1 MKFKYI
7 WFFIALLCTAVSFG
21 QIKIKGTVKDKAN
34 VPIPGVNVNVKG
46 ASTSAATDFD
56 GNYTINVPNKNAQI
70 EFSFV
75 GFTTQLVAVGD
86 KTEINIILQE
96 SSQALDEIVV
106 VGYAAVKKSTVT
118 SSISSIKGKE
128 LQTMTVGN
136 VTESLQG
143 KVSGVQVTGQGGPGA
158 QPRVLIRGISTVNL
172 STDPLYV
179 VDGIPMGT
187 SINFLSSNEIES
199 MEVLKDASAS
209 AIYGSR
215 ASNGVILITTKKGKA
230 GKTRFNFDLSS
241 GMQIMKNPYDMADA
255 EGYAAI
261 MNTAYNNSGYSDYL
275 PNPSQY
281 KGKTTDWWRAGI
293 KTGTPVTNASFG
305 VSGGSDKHTFA
316 VSLNYYNS
324 ESMYGIGGWERV
336 TMRIAN
342 DFKFS
347 DKFSAGITLNP
358 RYETWGSPGN
368 WSDFDKIDPIT
379 PIYKPADQLTGL
391 ENEYSIYAR
400 SPSYIWNPVAAVNRY
415 DDYTDQYNL
424 NTNGYLQYEPIK
436 GLVIRTQASVE
447 VGDKIWSKFTPD
459 FVIDAAHEKA
469 EINTIERRATNNVDW
484 TWQNTAT
491 YSKTFAEKHNASL
504 MIGNTMEE
512 YNGNDVWG
520 YGEGVPNNSDSMR
533 ELNAATKNRN
543 SGGNSWSSSLMSY
556 ISRFSYNYDGKYYFT
571 GTFRRDGSSK
581 FMTNNKWANFPSA
594 SVSWR
599 ILNEGF
605 MESTKDV
612 LSDLRF
618 RAGWGKVGNQNLPS
632 AVYQSNIGQ
641 GFYVIDG
648 QVVDT
653 SYPSS
658 MANKDIKWETVE
670 DVSFG
675 IDFGLWK
682 NKLSGSLEYYQKK
695 THDMLFLKQ
704 FPTYSGFPGFSTMWT
719 NVGSMQSSGI
729 DLLISYKDKKG
740 DFSYGVDL
748 TFTTVNVEMLSLSSE
763 GEKLYGASNRTLTV
777 KGEEP
782 GYFYGYVADGL
793 FQNQTELNSHTD
805 EHGTK
810 LQPYAQLGDI
820 RFKDVNGDGKL
831 DDKDRT
837 KIGSP
842 WADYNVGL
850 NLSFGYKN
858 FDLIAN
864 FYSSIGNDIVNQN
877 ISDLYNGAS
886 LTNKVNGL
894 DQMAWHGEGTSN
906 YIPRLSKDDNNE
918 NYTKF
923 SSLYVED
930 GSFVRMKNLQL
941 GYSFYNKFG
950 LDKLRISLS
959 GQNLWTWTNY
969 TGVDPEVA
977 GGNPDTGDRV
987 KGSGFGGWNYP
998 VQPTILM
1005 GLNVAF

>member
-1 MKFKYI
+1 MKYRFI
-7 WFFIALLCTAVSFG
+7 WLCMVLLCSAATFG
-21 QIKIKGTVKDKAN
+21 QITVKGTVKDKGN
-34 VPIPGVNVNVKG
+34 VPIPGVNLLVKG
-46 ASTSAATDFD
+46 TTTTGATDFD
-56 GNYTINVPNKNAQI
+56 GNFTISVPNKNAQI
-70 EFSFV
+70 EFSFI
-75 GFTTQLVAVGD
+75 GFANKTVPVGD
-86 KTEINIILQE
+86 KTVFDITMQE
-96 SSQALDEIVV
+96 SSQVLDEIVV
-106 VGYAAVKKSTVT
+106 VGYAAVKKSDVT

-136 VTESLQG
+136 VAESLQG
-143 KVSGVQVTGQGGPGA
+143 KVAGVQVTGQGGPGA

-172 STDPLYV
+172 TTDPLYV
-179 VDGIPMGT
+179 IDGIPMGT
-187 SINFLSSNEIES
+187 SINFLSNNEIES

-230 GKTRFNFDLSS
+230 GKTRFNFDMSS
-241 GMQIMKNPYDMADA
+241 GIQMMNNPYNMANA
-255 EGYAAI
+255 ESYATI
-261 MNTAYNNSGYSDYL
+261 MNKAYNNSGYADYL

-281 KGKTTDWWRAGI
+281 NGKTTDWWKAGI
-293 KTGTPVTNASFG
+293 KSGAPVTNASLG
-305 VSGGSDKHTFA
+305 VSGGSDTHTYSI
-316 VSLNYYNS
+316 SLNYYNS
-324 ESMYGIGGWERV
+324 ESIYEVGGWERI
-336 TMRIAN
+336 TMRINN

-358 RYETWGSPGN
+358 RYETWGTPNN
-368 WSDFDKIDPIT
+368 WADFDKIDPIT

-400 SPSYIWNPVAAVNRY
+400 SPSYVWNPVAAVKRY
-415 DDYTDQYNL
+415 DDFTDQYNL
-424 NTNGYLQYEPIK
+424 NTNGYLQYQPIK
-436 GLVIRTQASVE
+436 GLVIRTQASIE
-447 VGDKIWSKFTPD
+447 VGDKTQSIFRPD
-459 FVIDAAHEKA
+459 FIIDAAHEKA
-469 EINTIERRATNNVDW
+469 EINSVERTNTTNVDW

-491 YSKTFAEKHNASL
+491 YTRTFAKKHNVSL

-520 YGEGVPNNSDSMR
+520 YGEGVPNNSDEMR
-533 ELNAATKNRN
+533 EVNAATKNRN
-543 SGGNSWSSSLMSY
+543 SKGNSWSNSLMSY
-556 ISRFSYNYDGKYYFT
+556 ISRFSYNYDNKYYFT

-605 MESTKDV
+605 MEPAKEV

-618 RAGWGKVGNQNLPS
+618 RAGWGKVGNQNLPA

-641 GFYVIDG
+641 NFYPIGGVI
-648 QVVDT
+648 VDT
-653 SYPSS
+653 AYPDT

-670 DVSFG
+670 DISFG

-695 THDMLFLKQ
+695 TNDMLFKKQ
-704 FPTYSGFPGFSTMWT
+704 FPTYSGFPGYSTIWT

-729 DLLISYKDKKG
+729 DLLVSYKDKKG
-740 DFSYGVDL
+740 DFTYGVDV

-763 GEKLYGASNRTLTV
+763 GERLYGAGNRTLTV

-793 FQNQTELNSHTD
+793 FQNQTQLNAHTD

-810 LQPYAQLGDI
+810 LQPYAQVGDI
-820 RFKDVNGDGKL
+820 RFKDVNGDGKI
-831 DDKDRT
+831 DDKDRA

-850 NLSFGYKN
+850 NLTFAYRQ
-858 FDLIAN
+858 FDLVAN
-864 FYSSIGNDIVNQN
+864 FYSSIGNDIVNEN
-877 ISDLYNGAS
+877 IKDLYNGAS
-886 LTNKVNGL
+886 LTNKVSGL
-894 DQMAWHGEGTSN
+894 EQMAWHGEGTSN
-906 YIPRLSKDDNNE
+906 YVPRLSKDDNNE
-918 NYTKF
+918 NFTKF
-923 SSLYVED
+923 SSFYVED
-930 GSFVRMKNLQL
+930 GSFVRMKNLQV
-941 GYSFYNKFG
+941 GFSFYNKFG

-959 GQNLWTWTNY
+959 GQNLWTWTKY

-977 GGNPDTGDRV
+977 GGDEKKDDRV

>member
-21 QIKIKGTVKDKAN
+21 QIKIKGTVKDKGN

-75 GFTTQLVAVGD
+75 GFTTQVAAVGD
-86 KTEINIILQE
+86 KTEINVVLQE

-106 VGYAAVKKSTVT
+106 VGYASVKKSTVT

-187 SINFLSSNEIES
+187 SINFLSNNEIES

-255 EGYAAI
+255 EGYATI

-305 VSGGSDKHTFA
+305 VSGGSDKHTYA
-316 VSLNYYNS
+316 ISLNYYNS

-368 WSDFDKIDPIT
+368 WADFDKIDPIT
-379 PIYKPADQLTGL
+379 PIYKPASQLTGL

-400 SPSYIWNPVAAVNRY
+400 SPSYVWNPVAAVNRY

-459 FVIDAAHEKA
+459 FEIDAAHEKA
-469 EINTIERRATNNVDW
+469 EINTIERKATNNVDW

-491 YSKTFAEKHNASL
+491 YTKTFADKHNVSL

-556 ISRFSYNYDGKYYFT
+556 LSRFSYNYDGKYYFT

-605 MESTKDV
+605 MEKTKDV

-641 GFYVIDG
+641 GFYIIDG

-695 THDMLFLKQ
+695 TNDMLFLKQ
-704 FPTYSGFPGFSTMWT
+704 FPTYSGFPGYSTMWT

-729 DLLISYKDKKG
+729 DLLLSYKDKKG

-748 TFTTVNVEMLSLSSE
+748 TFTTVNVEMLSLSSD
-763 GEKLYGASNRTLTV
+763 GEKLYGSSNRTLTV

-831 DDKDRT
+831 DEKDRT

-850 NLSFGYKN
+850 NFNFGYKG
-858 FDLIAN
+858 FDLVAN

-969 TGVDPEVA
+969 SGVDPEVA
-977 GGNPDTGDRV
+977 GGDPDKGDRV

>member
-1 MKFKYI
+1 MKFRFI
-7 WFFIALLCTAVSFG
+7 WLCIVLLCSVATFG
-21 QIKIKGTVKDKAN
+21 QITVKGTVKDKSN
-34 VPIPGVNVNVKG
+34 VPIPGVNLLIKG
-46 ASTSAATDFD
+46 TATTGATDFD
-56 GNYTINVPNKNAQI
+56 GNFTISVPNKNAQI
-70 EFSFV
+70 EFSFI
-75 GFTTQLVAVGD
+75 GFANKIVSVGD
-86 KTEINIILQE
+86 KTTFDITLEE
-96 SSQALDEIVV
+96 SSQVLDEIVV
-106 VGYAAVKKSTVT
+106 VGYAAVKKSDVT
-118 SSISSIKGKE
+118 SSISSVKGKE

-136 VTESLQG
+136 VAESLQG
-143 KVSGVQVTGQGGPGA
+143 KVAGVQVTGAGGPGA

-187 SINFLSSNEIES
+187 SINFLSNNEIES

-230 GKTRFNFDLSS
+230 GKTRFNFDMSS
-241 GMQIMKNPYDMADA
+241 GMQIMNNPYNMANA
-255 EGYAAI
+255 ENYATI
-261 MNTAYNNSGYSDYL
+261 MNKAYNNSGYADYL

-281 KGKTTDWWRAGI
+281 QGKTTDWWNAGI
-293 KTGTPVTNASFG
+293 KKGTPVTNASLG
-305 VSGGSDKHTFA
+305 ISGGSDKHTYSI
-316 VSLNYYNS
+316 SLNYYNS
-324 ESMYGIGGWERV
+324 ESIYEVGGWERI
-336 TMRIAN
+336 TMRINN

-347 DKFSAGITLNP
+347 DKFSAGVTLNP
-358 RYETWGSPGN
+358 RYETYGSPGN
-368 WSDFDKIDPIT
+368 WADFDKIDPIT

-400 SPSYIWNPVAAVNRY
+400 SPSYVWNPVAAVKRY
-415 DDYTDQYNL
+415 DDFTDQYNL
-424 NTNGYLQYEPIK
+424 NTNGYLQYQPIK
-436 GLVIRTQASVE
+436 GLVIRSQASIE
-447 VGDKIWSKFTPD
+447 VGDKTQSIFRPD

-469 EINTIERRATNNVDW
+469 EINSVERKNTTNVDW
-484 TWQNTAT
+484 TWQNTIT
-491 YSKTFAEKHNASL
+491 YTKTFAEKHNASL
-504 MIGNTMEE
+504 MVGNTMEE

-520 YGEGVPNNSDSMR
+520 YGEGVPNNSEEMR
-533 ELNAATKNRN
+533 EVNAATKNRN

-556 ISRFSYNYDGKYYFT
+556 ISRFSYNYDNKYYFT
-571 GTFRRDGSSK
+571 ATFRRDGSSK

-605 MESTKDV
+605 MEPTKEV

-618 RAGWGKVGNQNLPS
+618 RAGWGKVGNQGLPT

-641 GFYVIDG
+641 GFYPIGD
-648 QVVDT
+648 VVGDT
-653 SYPSS
+653 SFPSS

-670 DVSFG
+670 DISFG
-675 IDFGLWK
+675 LDFGLWK

-695 THDMLFLKQ
+695 TNDMLFLKQ
-704 FPTYSGFPGFSTMWT
+704 FPTYSGFPNYSTIWT

-729 DLLISYKDKKG
+729 DLLLSYKDKKG
-740 DFSYGVDL
+740 NFSYGVDV
-748 TFTTVNVEMLSLSSE
+748 TFTTVNVEMLSLSAD
-763 GEKLYGASNRTLTV
+763 GEKLYGAGNRTLTV
-777 KGEEP
+777 KGDEP

-793 FQNQTELNSHTD
+793 FQNQTQLNAHTD

-810 LQPYAQLGDI
+810 LQPYAQVGDV

-850 NLSFGYKN
+850 NLTFAYKQ
-858 FDLIAN
+858 FDLVAN
-864 FYSSIGNDIVNQN
+864 FYSSIGNDIVNEN

-886 LTNKVNGL
+886 LTNKVSGL

-906 YIPRLSKDDNNE
+906 RVPRLSKDDNNE
-918 NYTKF
+918 NFTKF

-930 GSFVRMKNLQL
+930 GSYVRMKNLQL
-941 GYSFYNKFG
+941 GFSFYNKFG

-969 TGVDPEVA
+969 SGVDPEVA
-977 GGNPDTGDRV
+977 GGV
-987 KGSGFGGWNYP
+987 LGSGFGGWNYP

>member
-1 MKFKYI
+1 MKYRFI
-7 WFFIALLCTAVSFG
+7 WLFIVLLCSVATFG
-21 QIKIKGTVKDKAN
+21 QITVKGTVKDKGN
-34 VPIPGVNVNVKG
+34 VPIPGVNVAVKG
-46 ASTSAATDFD
+46 TATTGATDFD
-56 GNYTINVPNKNAQI
+56 GNFTISVPSNNAQI
-70 EFSFV
+70 EFSFI
-75 GFTTQLVAVGD
+75 GFANKTVAVGD
-86 KTEINIILQE
+86 KTVLNITLEE
-96 SSQALDEIVV
+96 SSQVLDEIVV
-106 VGYAAVKKSTVT
+106 VGYAAVKKSDVT

-136 VTESLQG
+136 VAESLQG
-143 KVSGVQVTGQGGPGA
+143 KVAGVQVTGQGGPGA

-179 VDGIPMGT
+179 IDGIPMGT
-187 SINFLSSNEIES
+187 SINFLSNNEIES

-230 GKTRFNFDLSS
+230 GKTRFNFDMSS
-241 GMQIMKNPYDMADA
+241 GMQIMNNPYNMANA
-255 EGYAAI
+255 QSYATI
-261 MNTAYNNSGYSDYL
+261 INKAYNNSGYADYL

-281 KGKTTDWWRAGI
+281 NGKTTDWWKAGI
-293 KTGTPVTNASFG
+293 KSGAPVTNASLG
-305 VSGGSDKHTFA
+305 VSGGSDTHTYSI
-316 VSLNYYNS
+316 SLNYYNS
-324 ESMYGIGGWERV
+324 ESIYEVGGWERI
-336 TMRIAN
+336 TMRINN

-358 RYETWGSPGN
+358 RYETWGAPNN
-368 WSDFDKIDPIT
+368 WADFDKIDPIT

-400 SPSYIWNPVAAVNRY
+400 SPSYVWNPVAAVKRY
-415 DDYTDQYNL
+415 DDFTDQYNL
-424 NTNGYLQYEPIK
+424 NTNGYLQYQPIK
-436 GLVIRTQASVE
+436 GLVIRTQASIE
-447 VGDKIWSKFTPD
+447 VGDKTQSIFKPD

-469 EINTIERRATNNVDW
+469 EINSVERTNTTNVDW

-491 YSKTFAEKHNASL
+491 YTRSFAGKHNASL

-512 YNGNDVWG
+512 YNGNDLWG
-520 YGEGVPNNSDSMR
+520 YGEGVPNNSEEMR
-533 ELNAATKNRN
+533 EVNAATKNRN
-543 SGGNSWSSSLMSY
+543 SKGNSWSNSLMSY
-556 ISRFSYNYDGKYYFT
+556 ISRFSYNYDNKYYFT

-605 MESTKDV
+605 MEPAKEV

-618 RAGWGKVGNQNLPS
+618 RAGWGKVGNQGLPA

-641 GFYVIDG
+641 GFYPIG
-648 QVVDT
+648 GIIADT
-653 SYPSS
+653 SFPSS

-670 DVSFG
+670 DISFG
-675 IDFGLWK
+675 LDFGFWK

-695 THDMLFLKQ
+695 TNDMLFKKQ
-704 FPTYSGFPGFSTMWT
+704 FPTYSGFPDYSTIWT

-729 DLLISYKDKKG
+729 DLLVSYKDKKG
-740 DFSYGVDL
+740 DFSYGVDV

-763 GEKLYGASNRTLTV
+763 GERLYGAGNRTLTV
-777 KGEEP
+777 KGEQP

-793 FQNQTELNSHTD
+793 FQNQTQLNAHTD

-810 LQPYAQLGDI
+810 LQPYAQVGDI
-820 RFKDVNGDGKL
+820 RFKDVNGDGKI

-850 NLSFGYKN
+850 NLTFAYKQ
-858 FDLIAN
+858 FDLVAN
-864 FYSSIGNDIVNQN
+864 FYSSIGNDIVNEN
-877 ISDLYNGAS
+877 IKDLYNGAS
-886 LTNKVNGL
+886 LTNKVSGL
-894 DQMAWHGEGTSN
+894 EQMAWHGEGTSN
-906 YIPRLSKDDNNE
+906 YVPRLSKDDNNE
-918 NYTKF
+918 NFTKF
-923 SSLYVED
+923 SSFYVED
-930 GSFVRMKNLQL
+930 GSFVRMKNLQF
-941 GYSFYNKFG
+941 GFSFYNKFG

-959 GQNLWTWTNY
+959 GQNLWTWTKY

-977 GGNPDTGDRV
+977 GGDEKKDDRV

>member
-1 MKFKYI
+1 MKYKYI
-7 WFFIALLCTAVSFG
+7 GFFIAMLWSAAIFA
-21 QIKIKGTVKDKAN
+21 QITVKGTVRDKGL
-34 VPIPGVNVNVKG
+34 VPIPGVNVIVKG
-46 ASTSAATDFD
+46 TSATSATDFD
-56 GNYTINVPNKNAQI
+56 GKFSISVPNKNAQL
-70 EFSFV
+70 EFTFV
-75 GFTTQLVAVGD
+75 GFTNKTIEVGD
-86 KTEINIILQE
+86 KTEISVILEE
-96 SSQALDEIVV
+96 SSQTLDEIVV
-106 VGYAAVKKSTVT
+106 VGYASVKKSDVT
-118 SSISSIKGKE
+118 SSISSVKGKD

-143 KVSGVQVTGQGGPGA
+143 KVAGVQVTGAGGPGA

-172 STDPLYV
+172 DTSPLYV

-187 SINFLSSNEIES
+187 SINFLSTNEIES

-215 ASNGVILITTKKGKA
+215 ASNGVILITTKKGKV
-230 GKTRFNFDLSS
+230 GKTRFTLDLSS
-241 GMQIMKNPYDMADA
+241 GFQIMKNPYNMADA
-255 EGYAAI
+255 EGYARI
-261 MNTAYNNSGYSDYL
+261 MNTAYNNAGYADYL

-281 KGKTTDWWRAGI
+281 RGKTTDWWREGI
-293 KTGTPVTNASFG
+293 KGGTPVSNASLG
-305 VSGGSDKHTFA
+305 ISGGSEKHTFA
-316 VSLNYYNS
+316 ISLNYYDA
-324 ESMYGIGGWERV
+324 ESIYEVGGWERI

-368 WSDFDKIDPIT
+368 WADFDRIDPIT
-379 PIYKPADQLTGL
+379 PIYKPANQLTGT

-400 SPSYIWNPVAAVNRY
+400 SPSYVWNPIAAVKRY

-424 NTNGYLQYEPIK
+424 NTNGYLQYVPIK
-436 GLVIRTQASVE
+436 GLVIRTQGSIE
-447 VGDKIWSKFTPD
+447 VGNKVQDIFKPD
-459 FVIDAAHEKA
+459 FIIDAAHEKA
-469 EINTIERRATNNVDW
+469 EINSVERKATTNADW
-484 TWQNTAT
+484 TWQTTAT

-504 MIGNTMEE
+504 MIGSTMEE
-512 YNGNDVWG
+512 YNSNDVMG

-533 ELNAATKNRN
+533 ELKAATKNRR
-543 SGGNSWSSSLMSY
+543 SDGNTWSSSLMSY
-556 ISRFSYNYDGKYYFT
+556 LSRFSYNYDSKYYLT
-571 GTFRRDGSSK
+571 ATFRRDGSSK
-581 FMTNNKWANFPSA
+581 FMANNKWANFPSA

-605 MESTKDV
+605 MESAKDV

-618 RAGWGKVGNQNLPS
+618 RAGWGKVGNQGLPT

-641 GFYVIDG
+641 NFYPIGNDI
-648 QVVDT
+648 VDT
-653 SYPSS
+653 TFPSS

-670 DVSFG
+670 DISFG

-695 THDMLFLKQ
+695 TEDMLFKKQ
-704 FPTYSGFPGFSTMWT
+704 FPTYSGFPGFSTIWT
-719 NVGSMQSSGI
+719 NVGSMQSKGI
-729 DLLISYKDKKG
+729 DLLVSYKDKKG
-740 DFSYGVDL
+740 DFTYGVDV
-748 TFTTVNVEMLSLSSE
+748 TFTTVDVKMLSLSAE
-763 GEKLYGASNRTLTV
+763 GEKLYGSGSRTLTV

-793 FQNQTELNSHTD
+793 FQNQTQLNAHTD

-810 LQPYAQLGDI
+810 LQPYAKAGDI
-820 RFKDVNGDGKL
+820 RFKDLNGDGKL

-842 WADYNVGL
+842 WPDYNIGL
-850 NLSFGYKN
+850 NLNLAYRQ
-858 FDLIAN
+858 FDLVAN

-877 ISDLYNGAS
+877 ISDLYNGTS
-886 LTNKVNGL
+886 LTNKVSGL

-906 YIPRLSKDDNNE
+906 YVPRLSKDDNNE
-918 NYTKF
+918 NFTKF
-923 SSLYVED
+923 SSFYVED
-930 GSFVRMKNLQL
+930 GSYVRLKNLQV

-950 LDKLRISLS
+950 LDKLRLSLS

-969 TGVDPEVA
+969 SGVDPEVGA
-977 GGNPDTGDRV
+977 GDPEKDDRV
-987 KGSGFGGWNYP
+987 KGSGFGEWNYP